1 MKLPCP
7 VPDYTTIYRR
17 VMALNIQ
24 IDDGKSIDGNED
36 IIIAVDDMNILDNSL
51 FRYIRT
57 TRILLVLYLET
68 LLLGL

>member
-1 MKLPCP
+1 
-7 VPDYTTIYRR
+7 
-17 VMALNIQ
+17 MALNIQ